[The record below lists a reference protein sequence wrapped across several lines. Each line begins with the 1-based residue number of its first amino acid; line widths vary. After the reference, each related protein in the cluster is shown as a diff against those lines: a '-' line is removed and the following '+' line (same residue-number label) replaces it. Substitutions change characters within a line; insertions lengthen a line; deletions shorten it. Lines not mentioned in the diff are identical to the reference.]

1 MVYKQRIT
9 AWHDRCKVPDVGE
22 LPMTTENTM
31 INPSK
36 RLRYALLAATVIVG
50 ATGAAAIA
58 QTAQTY
64 DPSQLPATKGR
75 VAQYSLTPRGDVDG
89 LILDDGTEVHL
100 PPHLGTQ
107 LVYAIKPGDQ
117 VTIRGLRAREA
128 PMVQAMQ
135 VTNDASNQSVTD
147 TGPGGPRGP
156 RHGPG
161 PDAARQPLEGQGAIK
176 AQLHGPRGDL
186 NGLLLADGT
195 IVRLPPPE
203 AQRMATTLAVG
214 QTVFVRGDGVANG
227 LGRVIAARAI
237 GPNAQQVTEVAQPM
251 RHDGPGGAGP
261 DGDRHGPRHGG
272 PRGPA
277 GPPPAAP
284 L

>member
-1 MVYKQRIT
+1 
-9 AWHDRCKVPDVGE
+9 
-22 LPMTTENTM
+22 M
-31 INPSK
+31 IHPTK
-36 RLRYALLAATVIVG
+36 RLRYALLAATLIAG
-50 ATGAAAIA
+50 AAGAAAVA
-58 QTAQTY
+58 QTAPTY
-64 DPSQLPATKGR
+64 DPAQLPATKGR

-107 LVYAIKPGDQ
+107 LAFAVKPGDQ
-117 VTIRGLRAREA
+117 VTIRGLHARDV

-135 VTNDASNQSVTD
+135 ITNDANNQSVTD

-156 RHGPG
+156 RGPG
-161 PDAARQPLEGQGAIK
+161 PGPRADSARQPLEGQGAIK

-186 NGLLLADGT
+186 NGVLLADGT

-237 GPNAQQVTEVAQPM
+237 GPNAQQVTEIARPPM
-251 RHDGPGGAGP
+251 RHDGPDEAGP

-272 PRGPA
+272 PRGA
-277 GPPPAAP
+277 AAPPPAAP

>member
-1 MVYKQRIT
+1 
-9 AWHDRCKVPDVGE
+9 
-22 LPMTTENTM
+22 M

-36 RLRYALLAATVIVG
+36 RLRYGLLAATVIAG
-50 ATGAAAIA
+50 AVGAAAVA
-58 QTAQTY
+58 QTTPAY
-64 DPSQLPATKGR
+64 DPAQLPATKGR

-107 LVYAIKPGDQ
+107 LVFAVKPGDQ
-117 VTIRGLRAREA
+117 VTIRGLRARDV

-135 VTNDASNQSVTD
+135 VTNDASNQSVAD
-147 TGPGGPRGP
+147 TGPAGPHGPRG
-156 RHGPG
+156 HGPG
-161 PDAARQPLEGQGAIK
+161 PRPGPDAVRQPLEGQGAIK
-176 AQLHGPRGDL
+176 AQLHGSRGDL
-186 NGLLLADGT
+186 NGVLLADGT

-237 GPNAQQVTEVAQPM
+237 GPNAQQVTEVARPM
-251 RHDGPGGAGP
+251 RHDGPGGRGP
-261 DGDRHGPRHGG
+261 DGDDRGSRNGG

-277 GPPPAAP
+277 APPPAAP